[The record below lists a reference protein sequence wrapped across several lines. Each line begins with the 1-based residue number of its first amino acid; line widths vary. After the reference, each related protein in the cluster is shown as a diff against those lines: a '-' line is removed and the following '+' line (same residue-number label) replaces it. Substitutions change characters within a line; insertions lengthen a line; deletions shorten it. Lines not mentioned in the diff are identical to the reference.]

1 MSNNRSLSNDATLN
15 DEKAKPS
22 DQNMNN
28 IESIKTELLK
38 PKKPRDL
45 YERSHTQVKR
55 LENKNNT
62 PKMNWRWQITNRPIT
77 RDGRM
82 QKDRAFV
89 LESKEDCIGTT
100 LCLLYT
106 DSELGRSFGEF
117 CSNNNQQPETT
128 YLPQS
133 YLNQTH
139 QLQKTN
145 EIRSKTPDNIKKIS
159 KSDCFCCWF
168 LKRLNSQQIIIHLFT
183 FCPCYLPV
191 RLSAVRRSLIAF
203 GPKFKGTRFS
213 LKRCVYVYSLEWSIV
228 QFIANFVSIFMLKTC
243 CRRNYSNEML

>member
-1 MSNNRSLSNDATLN
+1 M
-15 DEKAKPS
+15 
-22 DQNMNN
+22 
-28 IESIKTELLK
+28 KTELLK

-82 QKDRAFV
+82 QKDRDFV

-139 QLQKTN
+139 QLQKSN
-145 EIRSKTPDNIKKIS
+145 EIRSKTPDNIKKNLKVSVILLLIFETPKLTTNYS
-159 KSDCFCCWF
+159 FVHF
-168 LKRLNSQQIIIHLFT
+168 LSL
-183 FCPCYLPV
+183 
-191 RLSAVRRSLIAF
+191 LSSCA
-203 GPKFKGTRFS
+203 
-213 LKRCVYVYSLEWSIV
+213 
-228 QFIANFVSIFMLKTC
+228 FVSSAALAYRIWSEIQRYAF
-243 CRRNYSNEML
+243 